1 MNKNELKRFTT
12 DELVKEL
19 STRKGVEIDNLRRN
33 IGMNLEIEGP
43 AIVIVINKG
52 GEIDGKI

>member
-19 STRKGVEIDNLRRN
+19 STRKGVEIDNSRRN

-43 AIVIVINKG
+43 AIVIVINKE

>member
-19 STRKGVEIDNLRRN
+19 STRKGVEIDNLRSYT
-33 IGMNLEIEGP
+33 GMNLDIEGP
-43 AIVIVINKG
+43 AIVIVIDKEG
-52 GEIDGKI
+52 DDDGK

>member
-43 AIVIVINKG
+43 AIVIVINKE
-52 GEIDGKI
+52 GEINGKI